1 MGRPRA
7 RARVLCGACAGVAAL
22 ARLLDS
28 PVYPSYA
35 VRPDREDVMGDD
47 TREIAEVANSLAQH
61 AMAQASINGSLL
73 EDLFRT
79 LLSNGTI
86 NQHELEIIFKN
97 TESKFTDS
105 EILGTD
111 VSGSAAHRN
120 MLEILRRIAAGHG
133 VRL

>member
-1 MGRPRA
+1 
-7 RARVLCGACAGVAAL
+7 
-22 ARLLDS
+22 
-28 PVYPSYA
+28 
-35 VRPDREDVMGDD
+35 MGDD

-105 EILGTD
+105 ETLGPD

-120 MLEILRRIAAGHG
+120 TLEILRRIAAGHG
-133 VRL
+133 VSL

>member
-1 MGRPRA
+1 
-7 RARVLCGACAGVAAL
+7 
-22 ARLLDS
+22 
-28 PVYPSYA
+28 
-35 VRPDREDVMGDD
+35 MGDD
-47 TREIAEVANSLAQH
+47 TREIAEVANSLAQQ
-61 AMAQASINGSLL
+61 ATAQAAINGSLL

-86 NQHELEIIFKN
+86 NRHELEIIFKN

-105 EILGTD
+105 EILGRG

-120 MLEILRRIAAGHG
+120 MLEIPRRIAAGHG